1 MITVRFRQFLL
12 SRLWQTHH
20 YHFVY
25 TNVNKSGSCCG
36 ISNLTALDLRCWPA
50 AIITKARLE
59 NTRLEEEGKEESRD
73 NKCKKET
80 QKQLS
85 KLSDDVDD
93 DNNQRDRSQRVLCPL
108 LLLLFFPLYSYAS
121 YHATP

>member
-20 YHFVY
+20 YNFVY

-59 NTRLEEEGKEESRD
+59 NTRLEEEGEEESRD

-85 KLSDDVDD
+85 KLSDD

>member
-1 MITVRFRQFLL
+1 MVTVRFRQFLL

-36 ISNLTALDLRCWPA
+36 ISNLTALDIRCWPA

-59 NTRLEEEGKEESRD
+59 NTRREEEGEEESRD
-73 NKCKKET
+73 NKCKKAT

-85 KLSDDVDD
+85 KLSDD

-108 LLLLFFPLYSYAS
+108 LLLLFFPLYSYTS
-121 YHATP
+121 FHATP